1 MLDFDIPESLK
12 TRVAFR
18 LRFLY
23 RDKYSEKMLEQFL
36 HLIESH
42 KKGSNKLYEKW
53 NQKDVILIT
62 YGDSII
68 KESNKGLES
77 LYDFIRELNGVFS
90 ILHILP
96 FFPYSSDDG
105 FSVTDYYAVDP
116 KLGDWSDIA
125 KLNREIDLMIDL
137 VINHISA
144 KSNWFQ
150 SYLNENPEFEDFF
163 IAIDPEEDLKKVV
176 RPRNTPLLTPYKS
189 KNGRKYLWSTFSS
202 DQIDLNFSNPKVL
215 IKMTDLLLYYIEKGA
230 RIIRLDAIAYLWKK
244 IGTPCIHLPE
254 THEVVKLFRDILDY
268 LYPRTILLTET
279 NVPNDENLS
288 YFGEKDEAQMVYQF
302 SLPPLL
308 LHALYSGNSKYLS
321 QWAQTIPDPAP
332 DGTYF
337 NFTASHDGIG
347 VRPLE
352 GLMPK
357 EEKMEMMNK
366 MVEFGGH
373 ISTKTNKDGTESPYE
388 INITYLDALKG
399 TSKGED
405 GLQTS
410 RFLCSQ
416 LIMLELKGI
425 PAVYIHSLTG
435 TPNDEQGAK
444 ATGRPRSINRKKWKW
459 NELKTHLT
467 ENKQAGI
474 VFNELQ
480 KIIALRKM
488 QPAFHPDAKQSVTF
502 VQDEVFA
509 VRREAKDEN
518 QVIVCISNIHDQSLE
533 IDLPS
538 YIKPKFIWKDLLKGV
553 EFNLKISNSY
563 SMDPYETL
571 WLEQQ

>member
-1 MLDFDIPESLK
+1 MQDLDIPESLK
-12 TRVAFR
+12 KRVAFR

-23 RDKYSEKMLEQFL
+23 RDRYTEKIQNRFF
-36 HLIESH
+36 HLINSYKTGKDKPH
-42 KKGSNKLYEKW
+42 DKW
-53 NQKDVILIT
+53 NEKDIILIT
-62 YGDSII
+62 YGNSIK
-68 KESNKGLES
+68 KESKKGLES
-77 LYDFIRELNGVFS
+77 LHDFIRELNGVFS

-105 FSVTDYYAVDP
+105 FSVTDYYAVNTE
-116 KLGDWSDIA
+116 LGDWSDIK

-137 VINHISA
+137 VINHISS
-144 KSNWFQ
+144 KSHWFQ
-150 SYLNENPEFEDFF
+150 SYLNGDPEFRDFF

-176 RPRNTPLLTPYKS
+176 RPRNTPLLSPFESTD
-189 KNGRKYLWSTFSS
+189 GRKYLWSTFSS
-202 DQIDLNFSNPKVL
+202 DQVDLNFSNPEVL
-215 IKMTDLLLYYIEKGA
+215 LRMADLLLFYVEKGA

-268 LYPRTILLTET
+268 LYPEAILLTET

-308 LHALYSGNSKYLS
+308 LHSLHSGNSKYLS
-321 QWAQTIPDPAP
+321 KWAQTIPDPAP
-332 DGTYF
+332 DATYF

-399 TSKGED
+399 TSKGTD
-405 GLQTS
+405 SFQTS

-425 PAVYIHSLTG
+425 PAVYIHSLTA
-435 TPNDEQGAK
+435 TPNDKLGAK
-444 ATGRPRSINRKKWKW
+444 ETGRPRSINRKKWDWYELKAHLKENGQAGIIF
-459 NELKTHLT
+459 NELK
-467 ENKQAGI
+467 
-474 VFNELQ
+474 

-488 QPAFHPDAKQSVTF
+488 QPAFHPNAKQSVTF
-502 VQDEVFA
+502 VQDEIFA
-509 VRREAKDEN
+509 VRREAKNEQ
-518 QVIVCISNIHDQSLE
+518 QVIVCISNIQDQTLE
-533 IDLPS
+533 IDLSS
-538 YIKPKFIWKDLLKGV
+538 YIKPIYKWKDLLKGAKFDV
-553 EFNLKISNSY
+553 KTSNSY
-563 SMDPYETL
+563 SIKPYETL